1 MLRFYNTLRNKKE
14 PFVPLHPEKALIY
27 TCGPTVYDY
36 NHIGNFRSYIFEDL
50 LRRYL
55 KFKGYQVTQVMNIT
69 DVDDKIIKASKA
81 AGKDIGEYTRK
92 YIDAFFADLDALRI
106 ERAEFYPRAT
116 EHIPQMVL
124 LVKRLQ
130 EKGFA
135 YTRENSVY
143 FRLSDFPSYGK
154 LSKIDLQ
161 GIKPGARID
170 LDEYGKE
177 DVRDFV
183 LWKGKKEGEPFWET
197 ELGPGRPGWHI
208 ECSAMS
214 MHYLGESFDIHTG
227 GVDLIFPHHE
237 NEIAQSEAATGRQF
251 VRYWLHCRHLIVE
264 GEKMSKSK
272 GNYYT
277 LRDLLEEGYEPQ
289 AIRYL
294 LLSTHYRRQ
303 LNFTKEGLTQATH
316 SLKNLGDFLLRLRQ
330 SKPVEGYNQALGKA
344 AKEAT
349 AGMERALDDD
359 LNISPALASL
369 HQLVKEV
376 NISLERGEVGEKN
389 ISEIRGALENFDR
402 ITGILPAVEEEP
414 LDETIRK
421 LIAERDAARQ
431 NKEYHKADL
440 IREKLSRM
448 GIILEDTRNGVRWKR
463 EP

>member
-1 MLRFYNTLRNKKE
+1 MLRFYNTLSGKKE
-14 PFVPLHPEKALIY
+14 PFVPLHPDKALLY

-36 NHIGNFRSYIFEDL
+36 AHIGNFRAYIFEDL

-81 AGKDIGEYTRK
+81 AGQDIGEYTRE

-116 EHIPQMVL
+116 EHIPQMVA

-130 EKGFA
+130 EKDFA
-135 YTRENSVY
+135 YIRENSIY
-143 FRLSDFPSYGK
+143 FRLSAFPSYGK

-183 LWKGKKEGEPFWET
+183 LWKGKREGEPFWET
-197 ELGPGRPGWHI
+197 ELGAGRPGWHI

-277 LRDLLEEGYEPQ
+277 LRDLLEEGYEPM

-303 LNFTKEGLTQATH
+303 LNFTREGLTQATH

-330 SKPVEGYNQALGKA
+330 SKPIEGYNQALGKA
-344 AKEAT
+344 TKEAA

-359 LNISPALASL
+359 LNISPALASV

-376 NISLERGEVGEKN
+376 NISLERGEIGEKN
-389 ISEIRGALENFDR
+389 MSEVREVLDKFDR
-402 ITGILPAVEEEP
+402 VTGILPPVEEESI
-414 LDETIRK
+414 DETIRK
-421 LIAERDAARQ
+421 LIAERESARR
-431 NKEYHKADL
+431 NKEYQKADL
-440 IREKLSRM
+440 IREKLRRM
-448 GIILEDTRNGVRWKR
+448 GIILEDTRDGVRWKR
-463 EP
+463 KP

>member
-1 MLRFYNTLRNKKE
+1 MLRFYNTLSGKKE
-14 PFVPLHPEKALIY
+14 PFVPLHPDKALIY

-36 NHIGNFRSYIFEDL
+36 AHIGNFRSYIFEDL

-69 DVDDKIIKASKA
+69 DVDDKIIRASKE
-81 AGKDIGEYTRK
+81 AGKDIGDYTGK

-116 EHIPQMVL
+116 EHIPPMVS

-135 YTRENSVY
+135 YTRENSIY

-277 LRDLLEEGYEPQ
+277 LRDLLEEGYEPL

-303 LNFTKEGLTQATH
+303 LNFTREGLTQATH

-330 SKPVEGYNQALGKA
+330 SKPIEGYNKALGKA
-344 AKEAT
+344 VIEAT
-349 AGMERALDDD
+349 AGMERALDND

-389 ISEIRGALENFDR
+389 MKEVKEVLDKYDR
-402 ITGILPAVEEEP
+402 VTGILPAVEEEP
-414 LDETIRK
+414 LGETVRK
-421 LIAERDAARQ
+421 LIAEREAARQ
-431 NKEYHKADL
+431 MKEYHKADL
-440 IREKLSRM
+440 IREKLRRM
-448 GIILEDTRNGVRWKR
+448 GIILEDTRDGVRWKR

>member
-1 MLRFYNTLRNKKE
+1 MLRFYNTLSNRKE
-14 PFVPLHPEKALIY
+14 PFVPLYPGKAFIY

-36 NHIGNFRSYIFEDL
+36 AHIGNFRSYIFEDL
-50 LRRYL
+50 LRRHL

-69 DVDDKIIKASKA
+69 DVDDKIIRASKA
-81 AGKDIGEYTRK
+81 SGKDIGEFTKK
-92 YIDAFFADLDALRI
+92 YINAFFEDLDALGI

-116 EHIPQMVL
+116 EHIPEMVEL
-124 LVKRLQ
+124 IKKLQ
-130 EKGFA
+130 QKGFT
-135 YTRENSVY
+135 YTTDGSIY
-143 FRLSDFPSYGK
+143 FKLSSFPSYGK
-154 LSKIDLQ
+154 LSKLDLR

-170 LDEYGKE
+170 LDEYEKE

-183 LWKGKKEGEPFWET
+183 LWKGKKEGEPYWKT

-214 MHYLGESFDIHTG
+214 MHYLGRSFDIHAG

-251 VRYWLHCRHLIVE
+251 VRYWLHCRHLVVE
-264 GEKMSKSK
+264 GKKMSKSK

-277 LRDLLEEGYEPQ
+277 LRDLLEEGYEPL

-316 SLKNLGDFLLRLRQ
+316 TLRNLRDFLLRLQR
-330 SKPVEGYNQALGKA
+330 SKTIEGYNQVLGGA
-344 AKEAT
+344 TKEAM

-369 HQLVKEV
+369 YYLVKEV
-376 NISLERGEVGEKN
+376 NISLDRGEIGEVNKR
-389 ISEIRGALENFDR
+389 EVMGVLDNFDR
-402 ITGILPAVEEEP
+402 VVRIFPPVEEES
-414 LDETIRK
+414 LDETIRR
-421 LIAERDAARQ
+421 LIAGRELARQ
-431 NKEYHKADL
+431 KKEYQKADL
-440 IREKLSRM
+440 IREKLRQM
-448 GIILEDTRNGVRWKR
+448 GIILEDTTDGVRWRR

>member
-1 MLRFYNTLRNKKE
+1 MLRFYNTLSNKKE
-14 PFVPLHPEKALIY
+14 RFVPLHPDKALIY

-36 NHIGNFRSYIFEDL
+36 AHIGNFRAYIFEDL

-81 AGKDIGEYTRK
+81 AGKDMGEYTRK

-116 EHIPQMVL
+116 EHIPQMVS

-130 EKGFA
+130 EKDFA
-135 YTRENSVY
+135 YTRESSVY
-143 FRLSDFPSYGK
+143 FRLSAFPSYGK

-177 DVRDFV
+177 DIRDFV

-214 MHYLGESFDIHTG
+214 THYLGESFDIHTG

-277 LRDLLEEGYEPQ
+277 LRDLLEEGYEPL

-303 LNFTKEGLTQATH
+303 LNFTREGLTQATH

-330 SKPVEGYNQALGKA
+330 SKPIEGYNQTLGKA
-344 AKEAT
+344 TKDAI
-349 AGMERALDDD
+349 AGIERALDDD

-376 NISLERGEVGEKN
+376 NISLDREEIGEKN
-389 ISEIRGALENFDR
+389 MSEVREVLDNFDR
-402 ITGILPAVEEEP
+402 ITGILPAIEEEP
-414 LDETIRK
+414 LDETVRK
-421 LIAERDAARQ
+421 LIAERESARQ
-431 NKEYHKADL
+431 RKEYQKADL
-440 IREKLSRM
+440 IREKLRRM
-448 GIILEDTRNGVRWKR
+448 GIILEDTRDGVRWKR

>member
-1 MLRFYNTLRNKKE
+1 MLRFYNTLSNKKE
-14 PFVPLHPEKALIY
+14 PFIPLHPDKALIY

-36 NHIGNFRSYIFEDL
+36 AHIGNFRSYIFEDL

-81 AGKDIGEYTRK
+81 ADKDIGEYARE

-116 EHIPQMVL
+116 EHIPQMAA

-135 YTRENSVY
+135 YTREGSIY

-170 LDEYGKE
+170 LDEYEKE

-277 LRDLLEEGYEPQ
+277 LRDLLEEGYEPM

-303 LNFTKEGLTQATH
+303 LNFTREGLTQATH
-316 SLKNLGDFLLRLRQ
+316 SLKNLGDFLLRLQQ
-330 SKPVEGYNQALGKA
+330 SKTIEGYNQTLGKA
-344 AKEAT
+344 IKEAT
-349 AGMERALDDD
+349 AGMERALDND

-376 NISLERGEVGEKN
+376 NISLEHGEIGEKN
-389 ISEIRGALENFDR
+389 MSEVTQVLDKFDR
-402 ITGILPAVEEEP
+402 VTGILPPVEEES

-421 LIAERDAARQ
+421 LIAERESARQ
-431 NKEYHKADL
+431 RKEYHKADL
-440 IREKLSRM
+440 IREKLRRM
-448 GIILEDTRNGVRWKR
+448 GIILEDTKDGVRWRR

>member
-1 MLRFYNTLRNKKE
+1 MLKFYNKLSNKKE
-14 PFVPLHPEKALIY
+14 PFVPLYPGKALLY

-36 NHIGNFRSYIFEDL
+36 AHIGNFRSYIFQDL

-55 KFKGYQVTQVMNIT
+55 KFKGYKVTQVMNIT

-81 AGKDIGEYTRK
+81 AGEDIGEFAKK
-92 YIDAFFADLDALRI
+92 YIDAFFSDVDALRI

-116 EHIPQMVL
+116 EHIPQMVEL
-124 LVKRLQ
+124 IKRLQ
-130 EKGFA
+130 QKGFA
-135 YTRENSVY
+135 YTREGSIY
-143 FRLSDFPSYGK
+143 FRLSSFPSYGK

-161 GIKPGARID
+161 GIKPGTRID
-170 LDEYGKE
+170 LDEYSKE

-183 LWKGKKEGEPFWET
+183 LWKEKKEGEPYWET

-237 NEIAQSEAATGRQF
+237 NEIAQSEAATGQQF

-277 LRDLLEEGYEPQ
+277 LRDLLEEGFEPLV
-289 AIRYL
+289 IRYL
-294 LLSTHYRRQ
+294 LLFTHYRRQ

-316 SLKNLGDFLLRLRQ
+316 SLSNLRDFLLRLQQ
-330 SKPVEGYNQALGKA
+330 SKTIEGYNQALGKA
-344 AKEAT
+344 TKEAM
-349 AGMERALDDD
+349 AEMERAMDDD

-369 HQLVKEV
+369 YQLMKEV
-376 NISLERGEVGEKN
+376 NISVERGEIGEANKK
-389 ISEIRGALENFDR
+389 EVMEVLGNFDR
-402 ITGILPAVEEEP
+402 VMGILPPVEEEP
-414 LDETIRK
+414 LEETIKK
-421 LIAERDAARQ
+421 LIAEREAARQ
-431 NKEYHKADL
+431 NKEYQKADL
-440 IREKLSRM
+440 IREKLRQM
-448 GIILEDTRNGVRWKR
+448 GVILEDTRDGVRWKR
-463 EP
+463 KS

>member
-1 MLRFYNTLRNKKE
+1 VLRFYNTLSKRKE
-14 PFVPLHPEKALIY
+14 PFVPLSLGKALIY

-36 NHIGNFRSYIFEDL
+36 AHIGNFRSYIFEDL

-55 KFKGYQVTQVMNIT
+55 RFKGYKVTQVMNIT

-81 AGKDIGEYTRK
+81 AGEDIREFAGK
-92 YIDAFFADLDALRI
+92 YIDAFFADLDALKI

-116 EHIPQMVL
+116 EHITQMVE

-130 EKGFA
+130 QKGFA
-135 YTRENSVY
+135 YDKEGSIY
-143 FRLSDFPSYGK
+143 FRLASFASYGK

-161 GIKPGARID
+161 GIKPGIRID

-183 LWKGKKEGEPFWET
+183 LWKGKKDGEPYWET
-197 ELGPGRPGWHI
+197 ELGAGRPGWHI

-277 LRDLLEEGYEPQ
+277 LRDLLEEGYEPL

-316 SLKNLGDFLLRLRQ
+316 TLRNLGDFFLRLQQ
-330 SKPVEGYNQALGKA
+330 SKTTGGYNQPLGKA
-344 AKEAT
+344 TKEAM
-349 AGMERALDDD
+349 AGMERALDND

-376 NISLERGEVGEKN
+376 NISLDRGEVGEAN
-389 ISEIRGALENFDR
+389 MREIRGVLENFDQ
-402 ITGILPAVEEEP
+402 ITGILPPVEERP
-414 LDETIRK
+414 LDETIRR
-421 LIAERDAARQ
+421 LIAEREAARQ
-431 NKEYHKADL
+431 KKEYKKADL
-440 IREKLSRM
+440 IREKLRQM
-448 GIILEDTRNGVRWKR
+448 GVILEDTKDGVRWKR